1 MTKRLAIKDKIKV
14 DDQNSGKFNS
24 LSSLLKIRKT
34 LFDSGSALVV
44 ATERAQWAYR
54 FAEWFTSNYSIPLGS
69 RRLLPFVT
77 WATRSRI
84 SNQASG
90 SSPPLAYFHF
100 HCGPAALHHTLF
112 TLQTVRRWL
121 AEVRRPLL
129 LIEVSV
135 FSSPSRLIQ
144 LELIHI
150 QMYMIV
156 VH

>member
-1 MTKRLAIKDKIKV
+1 MTKRLARPIPIPIVGKV
-14 DDQNSGKFNS
+14 NS
-24 LSSLLKIRKT
+24 LSFLLKIRKT

-44 ATERAQWAYR
+44 VTARAQWACR

-100 HCGPAALHHTLF
+100 HCGPTALHHTLF

-129 LIEVSV
+129 LIEVTQCLV
-135 FSSPSRLIQ
+135 HLRVWSSLNLSTFRCTWL
-144 LELIHI
+144 L
-150 QMYMIV
+150 YTKA
-156 VH
+156 